1 MIEASQPSGLTRPS
15 NIFLQIIM
23 ILDKKFSRLS
33 LALARVCS
41 LTLLVL
47 VMLNSDKLGIETSL
61 LRSAQAAGQYT
72 LTGKIVQV
80 SDGDTVNILVN
91 QQTHRIRLASID
103 APETAHGSARPGQP
117 YGEASRKHLAEYVA
131 GKTLTLLCFEKDQYG
146 RDICDIPVGDTTAN
160 RLQVQHGMAWA
171 NQQGG
176 GKYLRDHSLVAL
188 EKKAKQAK
196 LGLWVEPH
204 AVAPWAWRLDCWQKQ
219 KC

>member
-1 MIEASQPSGLTRPS
+1 MTCHT
-15 NIFLQIIM
+15 
-23 ILDKKFSRLS
+23 KF
-33 LALARVCS
+33 LARS
-41 LTLLVL
+41 LLVL
-47 VMLNSDKLGIETSL
+47 ALFCVISFGFDVSVIRPARGS
-61 LRSAQAAGQYT
+61 GQFT

-80 SDGDTVNILVN
+80 SDGDTINILVG

-117 YGEASRKHLAEYVA
+117 YGEASRKHLAEHVA
-131 GKTLTLLCFEKDQYG
+131 GKTLTLICFEKDRYE
-146 RDICDIPVGDTTAN
+146 RDVCDVPVGDTTAN

-176 GKYLRDHSLVAL
+176 GKYLRDHSLPEL

-196 LGLWVEPH
+196 LGLWAEPH
-204 AVAPWAWRLDCWQKQ
+204 AIAPWVWRFDCWQKQ